1 MFQSATDKSNES
13 LLRALDSNEDHII
26 IEGFMERYS
35 INREDAE
42 EILQETKK
50 WLWLASENIK
60 EKKRFRL
67 FIDSSLLIIDEM
79 WHNFIL
85 HTRSY
90 QKFCND
96 KLNLFVH
103 HEPTLPSAKVK
114 GFDSDVEKQKFE
126 KHQEEKLSQQL
137 SYIYDKLGAETVS
150 KWYEEYPEK
159 FSKEKLKALKR

>member
-1 MFQSATDKSNES
+1 MIQEITKSNKA
-13 LLRALDSNEDHII
+13 LLSALDCDEDNII

-35 INREDAE
+35 VNRDEAS

-60 EKKRFRL
+60 EKKSFRL
-67 FIDSSLLIIDEM
+67 FIDNSLLIIDEM

-85 HTRSY
+85 HTRIY
-90 QKFCND
+90 QKFCNE

-103 HEPTLPSAKVK
+103 HEPTSASEKIR
-114 GFDSDVEKQKFE
+114 GFDSEEEKQKYQKF
-126 KHQEEKLSQQL
+126 QEEKLRQQL

-150 KWYEEYPEK
+150 KWYEEFPEK
-159 FSKEKLKALKR
+159 FNEKKIHAIKR

>member
-1 MFQSATDKSNES
+1 MNHTISTTNDE
-13 LLRALDSNEDHII
+13 LLSALDSYDDFTI

-35 INREDAE
+35 VSREEAE

-60 EKKRFRL
+60 EKKGFRL
-67 FIDSSLLIIDEM
+67 FIDNSLIIIDEM

-90 QKFCND
+90 QKFCNE

-103 HEPTLPSAKVK
+103 HEPTPASEKIR
-114 GFDSDVEKQKFE
+114 GFDSEEEKNKFQKV
-126 KHQEEKLSQQL
+126 QQEKLSEQL

-150 KWYEEYPEK
+150 KWYEEFPEK
-159 FSKEKLKALKR
+159 FSEEKIQALKR

>member
-1 MFQSATDKSNES
+1 
-13 LLRALDSNEDHII
+13 
-26 IEGFMERYS
+26 MERYS
-35 INREDAE
+35 VTRADAE

-67 FIDSSLLIIDEM
+67 FIDNSLLIIDEM

-85 HTRSY
+85 HTRIY
-90 QKFCND
+90 QKFCHE

-103 HEPTLPSAKVK
+103 HEPTPPAEKTP
-114 GFDSDVEKQKFE
+114 GFDSDQEKQKFQ
-126 KHQEEKLSQQL
+126 KHQQEKLGEQL

-159 FSKEKLKALKR
+159 YSENKINALKR